1 MPRAYPPLT
10 PREVI
15 AILRARDFALDH
27 TRGGHEYYRGF
38 IRGRTR
44 LVTVSTHYRQFSAR
58 LIKRMIAQSGMT
70 REEFYGST
78 RRTARKIALRAD
90 QYPIPLK
97 E

>member
-1 MPRAYPPLT
+1 MPKAYPPLT

-15 AILRARDFALDH
+15 AILRARNFVLDH
-27 TRGGHEYYRGF
+27 THGGHEYYRGV
-38 IRGRTR
+38 IRDRTC
-44 LVTVSTHYRQFSAR
+44 LVTVSTHYRQLSVR
-58 LIKRMIAQSGMT
+58 LIKRMITQSGMT

-78 RRTARKIALRAD
+78 RRTAQKLNLRSD